1 VAMPPYGAYRFT
13 RIAGPTPDAPDVYA
27 PIQEGWISPHR
38 FQNTGR
44 PIWKALDGTVYAKGT
59 AYGEEIRAFPAKND
73 PAVLVLDREFETQ
86 SVDPMFLEPEC
97 GLAWYNTDRKIL
109 ELVLGVQSPYEAATA
124 IAFLLGKA
132 REPFKPSAVNAQ
144 FAYVGGGFG
153 GRDHTPLPLYVALAG
168 DVFSPGRPV
177 RLAHNRYQRS
187 RAASSGTRSKFAPR
201 SASTGPAARC
211 WPLLPTM
218 SSTAA
223 ASPIIRPA
231 WRTSPPLPR
240 SASMKSRRLM

>member
-1 VAMPPYGAYRFT
+1 MPPYGAYRFT

-27 PIQEGWISPHR
+27 PIQEGWISPRR

-44 PIWKALDGTVYAKGT
+44 PIWKPLDGTVYAKGT
-59 AYGEEIRAFPAKND
+59 AYSEEIRAFPAKND

-168 DVFSPGRPV
+168 DVFSPGARCGSHTTATNVPG
-177 RLAHNRYQRS
+177 RHQ
-187 RAASSGTRSKFAPR
+187 
-201 SASTGPAARC
+201 AARVQNSH
-211 WPLLPTM
+211 LDRR
-218 SSTAA
+218 
-223 ASPIIRPA
+223 RPGQRPDA
-231 WRTSPPLPR
+231 GLCCRPCPR
-240 SASMKSRRLM
+240 RRRPRQLFGRRGARRRHCRARHL